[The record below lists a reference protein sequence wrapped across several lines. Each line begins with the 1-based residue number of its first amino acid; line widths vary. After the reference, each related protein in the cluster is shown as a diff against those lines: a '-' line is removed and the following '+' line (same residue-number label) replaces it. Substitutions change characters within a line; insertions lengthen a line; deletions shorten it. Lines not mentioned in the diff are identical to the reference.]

1 MIILAMSTKII
12 KTVATMTDDDVCTN
26 MEAMTNM
33 TNMETMTDDDVCTNM
48 EARPAPVELLVA
60 ILQPGL
66 ENLLKI
72 FTNVETKN
80 IYHSKQKGQKLFFSC
95 FYIFHL
101 PHLSITQRLLSS
113 ITSLPLS

>member
-1 MIILAMSTKII
+1 
-12 KTVATMTDDDVCTN
+12 
-26 MEAMTNM
+26 
-33 TNMETMTDDDVCTNM
+33 MTDDDVCTNM

-80 IYHSKQKGQKLFFSC
+80 IYHSKQKGQKLFFFLALISFTFPIC
-95 FYIFHL
+95 QSPKDCSPASPPSHFPDFTIL
-101 PHLSITQRLLSS
+101 
-113 ITSLPLS
+113 